1 MTEKY
6 DYKSEPGYKAL
17 KKPQLL
23 TLGAQKFIAIHGLGD
38 PNTEPFALRIQ
49 ALYAVSYTIRMSQ
62 KNNFAIPGF
71 FEYTVY
77 PLEGRWSIQ
86 DKYVGQPLQK
96 SHFEYEIM
104 IKQPDFVTPD
114 IFAEAVRRADE
125 GGKIPDGLA
134 AQLKFIDVTE
144 GAVAQILHIGS
155 FDDEPASF
163 AKLADFL
170 ESQGLQRTEYE
181 HKEIYLSDFR
191 RVAEEK
197 RKTLLR
203 VRVAKK

>member
-1 MTEKY
+1 MTDKY

-23 TLGAQKFIAIHGLGD
+23 TLPAQTFIAIHGLGD
-38 PNTEPFALRIQ
+38 PNTEPFALRVQ
-49 ALYAVSYTIRMSQ
+49 ALYAVSYTLRMSQ
-62 KNNFAIPGF
+62 RNNFAIPVF

-86 DKYVGQPLQK
+86 QKFIGEPLQK
-96 SHFEYEIM
+96 SHFEYDIM
-104 IKQPDFVTPD
+104 IKQPPFVTAE
-114 IFAEAVRRADE
+114 IFAEAVKRAE
-125 GGKIPDGLA
+125 TAGKIPAGLA
-134 AQLKFIDVTE
+134 EQLKLVTIEE
-144 GAVAQILHIGS
+144 GAVAQILHVGS
-155 FDDEPASF
+155 FDDEPTSF
-163 AKLADFL
+163 GLLAEFL
-170 ESQGLQRTEYE
+170 VAHDLQRTELE

-203 VRVAKK
+203 VQVAPL